1 MVENKKIF
9 DELYEFV
16 NSNKSKKNLTVSI
29 GEDETVEGMIY
40 EHTWPIEIIKKKK
53 RKDCIK
59 LVLSK
64 L

>member
-1 MVENKKIF
+1 MVNKKKIF
-9 DELYEFV
+9 DELYKFV
-16 NSNKSKKNLTVSI
+16 KKKKKKKNLTVSI

-64 L
+64 S